1 MIEKNL
7 GYFLS
12 RFEKLRRDEKMG
24 GAPHKPVLLLSLIDQ
39 FETAELTDNRVF
51 ITPELIA
58 SFKSNW
64 SKLVE
69 SEHSMSFAMPFF
81 HMRSEPF
88 WKLVPNEGCEI
99 WVESK
104 SAMRRISNLQTAIR
118 FAEIDE
124 SLARVLEKK
133 EGRDAL
139 RHMLLLRYF
148 PQKSDQFQNGNGGR
162 RIVDAIEKEIESE
175 SPTDYQNRLKSLSE
189 SSSQEEFEE
198 EIAIRGG
205 VFKRKIPKIYDYT
218 CCVSGFGISTNFSL
232 VNLIE
237 ACHVR
242 PISQSFDDT
251 LSNGIALCPTLHKAF
266 DAGIF
271 TISDEFEILVSKKI
285 RENASPQNIRQFDG
299 LKIKLPVEENHW
311 PNRENLEWH
320 REKVFEKGR

>member
-1 MIEKNL
+1 MTEQSL
-7 GYFLS
+7 DYFLH

-39 FETAELTDNRVF
+39 FENADLTGNRVS

-69 SEHSMSFAMPFF
+69 SEHSMNFAMPFF
-81 HMRSEPF
+81 HMNSEPF
-88 WKLVPNEGCEI
+88 WKLIPNDGCEI

-104 SAMRRISNLQTAIR
+104 AAMRRIGNLQTAVR

-124 SLARVLEKK
+124 SLARFLEGK
-133 EGRDAL
+133 ESRDAL
-139 RHMLLLRYF
+139 RQMLLSRYF
-148 PQKSDQFQNGNGGR
+148 PQKSSLFHNENGGKS
-162 RIVDAIEKEIESE
+162 IVAAIEREIESE
-175 SPTDYQNRLKSLSE
+175 SPADYQNRLKALSE
-189 SSSQEEFEE
+189 TKTQEEFEE

-205 VFKRKIPKIYDYT
+205 LFKRKIPKIYEYT

-232 VNLIE
+232 ANLIE

-242 PISQSFDDT
+242 PIRQSFDDT

-271 TISDEFEILVSKKI
+271 SISDNFEILVSKKI
-285 RENASPQNIRQFDG
+285 REKDSPQNIGQFEG
-299 LKIKLPVEENHW
+299 LKIRLPKEKNHW
-311 PNRENLEWH
+311 PNPENLKWH